1 MPVELK
7 VAGSNP
13 GVVHFF
19 FPFLI
24 FFSPFLFSLSF
35 FFLPWFPFFSS
46 PFHYPLQARSAT
58 SMLKHF
64 SSKYDNM
71 IWYNCAHSCTCASH
85 VSMQLYIHIA
95 WSHDTVSWIPK
106 KHLETASL
114 SLSSYS
120 WPGG

>member
-19 FPFLI
+19 SPSLFFFSFPFFPFP
-24 FFSPFLFSLSF
+24 FFSPLVS
-35 FFLPWFPFFSS
+35 FFSS

-64 SSKYDNM
+64 SSYMFDINGWYTYMLEWRFTIKYDVS
-71 IWYNCAHSCTCASH
+71 IIVCTHASILLK
-85 VSMQLYIHIA
+85 SK
-95 WSHDTVSWIPK
+95 DTYRSRATPYFTGV
-106 KHLETASL
+106 
-114 SLSSYS
+114 
-120 WPGG
+120 